1 MYRQMNQVVYE
12 QAFDGNY
19 MVRATYAMRCIYMD

>member
-1 MYRQMNQVVYE
+1 MNQVVYE
-12 QAFDGNY
+12 QVFDENY